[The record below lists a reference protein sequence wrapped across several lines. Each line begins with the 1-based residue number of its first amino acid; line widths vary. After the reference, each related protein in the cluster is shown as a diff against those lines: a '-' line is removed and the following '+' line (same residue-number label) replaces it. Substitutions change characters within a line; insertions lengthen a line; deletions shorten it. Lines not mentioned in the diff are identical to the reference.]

1 VRLFVKPWCPWCQRA
16 EAWLQTRGITY
27 ERLDV
32 TQNHQAWQEMV
43 RLSGQTLA
51 PVLEVDGAVL
61 ADFGPEELARF
72 WEEKVTHKP
81 R

>member
-1 VRLFVKPWCPWCQRA
+1 MFVKPWCPWCQRA

-32 TQNHQAWQEMV
+32 TRNHQAWQEMV
-43 RLSGQTLA
+43 QLSGQTLA

-72 WEEKVTHKP
+72 WEEKVTRKP